1 MARAATAARIE
12 SREDWLLDR
21 QQGIGG
27 SDIAAIAGMNPW
39 KSPMGVYLEKIG
51 QVEDAEPSEAAHWGV
66 VLEDVVA
73 QEFKRR
79 TGWYVER
86 CNRLLAHPEHPWM
99 LASLDRKYRDPD
111 TGLWGVLE
119 CKTTSAWKRDE
130 WADETVP
137 PQYLVQVQWY
147 LGVTGYEQGYLAVL
161 IGGQQYQQIE
171 VERDEEMIA
180 HLITIGGDFWRLV
193 ESRTP
198 PAVDGSE
205 ACTEVMKRLYPDAE
219 PDSITILPPTARAL
233 IVEYQDAGAR
243 LKVATTERDHYANEL
258 RALLTD
264 YEAGVFPGEDKP
276 AVTWKTQTSHRLDTK
291 RLQTERPDVAAQY
304 MTETRSRVLRVKGA

>member
-1 MARAATAARIE
+1 MTRAATVARIE
-12 SREDWLLDR
+12 NREDWLRDR
-21 QQGIGG
+21 QRGIGG

-39 KSPMGVYLEKIG
+39 KSPMGIYLEKIG
-51 QVEDAEPSEAAHWGV
+51 EVGDTEPSEAAYWGN

-73 QEFKRR
+73 EEFKRR

-130 WADETVP
+130 WADESVP

-147 LGVTGYEQGYLAVL
+147 LGVTGYEQAYLAVL
-161 IGGQQYQQIE
+161 IGGQQYQHIE

-180 HLITIGGDFWRLV
+180 HLITIGGDFWHLV
-193 ESRTP
+193 ESHTP

-205 ACTEVMKRLYPDAE
+205 ACTEVMRRLYPEEE
-219 PDSITILPPTARAL
+219 PGKTAILPPTARGVIGQYHEA
-233 IVEYQDAGAR
+233 AAR
-243 LKVATTERDHYANEL
+243 LKVATTERDYYANEL
-258 RALLTD
+258 RALLED
-264 YEAGVFPGEDKP
+264 AEAGLFPGDDKP
-276 AVTWKTQTSHRLDTK
+276 AVTWKAQVARRLDTK
-291 RLQTERPDVAAQY
+291 RLQAEQPTIAEQY
-304 MTETRSRVLRVKGA
+304 TTETQSRVLRVKGA